1 MQTKKRT
8 ISEKNRKKPNKTA
21 KRGKQSQNVV
31 SRFITVLTKKY
42 PNCVFDKKNHEDEY
56 SHPITYGEVTY
67 EGMETLQQLV
77 LTKFLKSPTPVVF
90 IDIGMGRGKLPLYM
104 SSNPRVVES
113 FGVELVKERYD
124 DAVRLKN
131 TVAKGGSGFSKFIDK
146 VKFINGDVLN
156 DETTKNIHKSNPC
169 FIWMSNLCF
178 GPSLTNKIF
187 NKLHGMLHHDSIIC
201 CSTAPP
207 NQPKF
212 ELVDTINIP
221 MSWSQESNVHIFG
234 FRR

>member
-8 ISEKNRKKPNKTA
+8 TAHNRRKKTIKSLKTD
-21 KRGKQSQNVV
+21 V
-31 SRFITVLTKKY
+31 SCFKSVLTKKY

-77 LTKFLKSPTPVVF
+77 LAKFLESPTPVVF
-90 IDIGMGRGKLPLYM
+90 VDIGMGRGKLPLYM

-113 FGVELVKERYD
+113 FGIELVKERYD

-131 TVAKGGSGFSKFIDK
+131 TVAKKGSGFSKFIDK
-146 VKFINGDVLN
+146 VKFINGDALK
-156 DETTKNIHKSNPC
+156 DETTKDIHKSTPC
-169 FIWMSNLCF
+169 FIWISNLCF
-178 GPSLTNKIF
+178 GSSLTNKIF
-187 NKLHGMLHHDSIIC
+187 DKLHGMLHHDSIIC